1 MLSFDDVIPKRQACL
16 KKPLPS
22 MMISCQRH
30 RRHSAATRTRSQTP
44 SWRSTRSSV
53 PAGSTRAPSRKTSRP
68 KPASSATETGAETAA
83 EEEQGEKK
91 KKKRRRKGHSKFT
104 SPKGNMKGRYV
115 PSSTSGRKQ
124 APQQRRRRKVPVP
137 TAYKEVDCR
146 AVPQRKMRDCI
157 SNYYLA
163 VLLFLGEGDGGAAAS
178 SSFPYLS
185 NLTESI
191 RRS

>member
-1 MLSFDDVIPKRQACL
+1 MPEAPAPFCGDQDKEPNPLLAEYEKLCPDGLNKGAIKEDEQA
-16 KKPLPS
+16 
-22 MMISCQRH
+22 H
-30 RRHSAATRTRSQTP
+30 AAEQ
-44 SWRSTRSSV
+44 
-53 PAGSTRAPSRKTSRP
+53 
-68 KPASSATETGAETAA
+68 PASSATETVAETAA

-91 KKKRRRKGHSKFT
+91 KKKRRWKGHSKFT
-104 SPKGNMKGRYV
+104 SQKWNMKGRYV

-124 APQQRRRRKVPVP
+124 APQQRRRQKVPVP
-137 TAYKEVDCR
+137 AAYKEVDCR